1 MYVKGI
7 DPFSLQVQHF
17 GCYLPYG
24 QSRYGKCKGQHCAKV
39 QKKKVFQ
46 SFTKCI
52 FVLKI
57 KKAFKAVDN
66 LDVCNVTGLRS
77 TAALGSHPAV
87 FIHNSPP

>member
-1 MYVKGI
+1 MGKVDTVSAKG
-7 DPFSLQVQHF
+7 STVL
-17 GCYLPYG
+17 
-24 QSRYGKCKGQHCAKV
+24 RCK
-39 QKKKVFQ
+39 KKKVFQ